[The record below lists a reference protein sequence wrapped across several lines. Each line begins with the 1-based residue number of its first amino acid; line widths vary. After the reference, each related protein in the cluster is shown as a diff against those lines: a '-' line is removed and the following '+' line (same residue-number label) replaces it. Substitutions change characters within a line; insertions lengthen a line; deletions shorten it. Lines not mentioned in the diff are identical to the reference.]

1 MINWFKKKVIEWVR
15 EDWNK
20 VRHGDGDVFQ
30 AQPSKLSTNTIGA
43 GRRMDQPNG
52 MNFTIHSAN
61 GGYVME
67 YNKYDPRTDERNSAL
82 HIINSDQDLGQGI
95 AHIITLEMLRK

>member
-1 MINWFKKKVIEWVR
+1 MINWFKQKVIQWVK

-20 VRHGDGDVFQ
+20 VRSDGDVI
-30 AQPSKLSTNTIGA
+30 ATSKTTLTS

>member
-1 MINWFKKKVIEWVR
+1 MINWFKQKVIQWVR

-20 VRHGDGDVFQ
+20 VRSDGDMI
-30 AQPSKLSTNTIGA
+30 ASSKSINTISS

-82 HIINSDQDLGQGI
+82 HIITSDQDLGQGI

>member
-1 MINWFKKKVIEWVR
+1 MINWFKQKVIQWVR

-20 VRHGDGDVFQ
+20 VRHGENDAVVS
-30 AQPSKLSTNTIGA
+30 SKSIGIGTISS
-43 GRRMDQPNG
+43 GRRIDQSNG

-67 YNKYDPRTDERNSAL
+67 YNKYDPRTDERNTAL
-82 HIINSDQDLGQGI
+82 HIITSDQDLGQGI
-95 AHIITLEMLRK
+95 AHIITFEMLRK

>member
-1 MINWFKKKVIEWVR
+1 MINWFKQKVISWVR
-15 EDWNK
+15 EDWQK
-20 VRHGDGDVFQ
+20 VRSDGDVI
-30 AQPSKLSTNTIGA
+30 ASSKSINTITS
-43 GRRMDQPNG
+43 GRRMDQSNG

-82 HIINSDQDLGQGI
+82 HIITSDQDLGQGI

>member
-1 MINWFKKKVIEWVR
+1 MINWFKQKVISWVR

-20 VRHGDGDVFQ
+20 VRHGDNDLVVS
-30 AQPSKLSTNTIGA
+30 PVTSSK
-43 GRRMDQPNG
+43 GRRLDQHG

-67 YNKYDPRTDERNSAL
+67 YTSYDPRTDERSNAL
-82 HIINSDQDLGQGI
+82 HIIASDQDLGQGI

>member
-1 MINWFKKKVIEWVR
+1 MINWFKQKVISWVR

-20 VRHGDGDVFQ
+20 VRNGENDVLVS
-30 AQPSKLSTNTIGA
+30 SKSINTISS

-67 YNKYDPRTDERNSAL
+67 YNKYDHRTDERNSAL
-82 HIINSDQDLGQGI
+82 HIITSEQDLGQGI

>member
-1 MINWFKKKVIEWVR
+1 MIIKWFKNKVISWVR

-20 VRHGDGDVFQ
+20 VRSDGDVVVS
-30 AQPSKLSTNTIGA
+30 PVTSSR
-43 GRRMDQPNG
+43 GRRLDQSNG

-67 YNKYDPRTDERNSAL
+67 YSTYDSRKDERNSAL
-82 HIINSDQDLGQGI
+82 HIITSDQDLGQGI

>member
-1 MINWFKKKVIEWVR
+1 MINWFKQKIIQWVR

-20 VRHGDGDVFQ
+20 ARPEQDVLV
-30 AQPSKLSTNTIGA
+30 SNSIGTIGK
-43 GRRMDQPNG
+43 GRRLDQSNG
-52 MNFTIHSAN
+52 MNFAIHSAN

-67 YNKYDPRTDERNSAL
+67 YNSYDPRTDERQVSL
-82 HIINSDQDLGQGI
+82 HIITSDQDLGQGI

>member
-1 MINWFKKKVIEWVR
+1 MINWFKQKVISWVR

-20 VRHGDGDVFQ
+20 VRHGENDAVVS
-30 AQPSKLSTNTIGA
+30 SKSINTISS
-43 GRRMDQPNG
+43 GRRLDQSNG

-67 YNKYDPRTDERNSAL
+67 YNTYDPRTDERQVSL
-82 HIINSDQDLGQGI
+82 HIITSDQDLGQSI

>member
-1 MINWFKKKVIEWVR
+1 MINWFKQKVISWVR

-20 VRHGDGDVFQ
+20 VRSGNDAIV
-30 AQPSKLSTNTIGA
+30 PSNSIGISPISK
-43 GRRMDQPNG
+43 GRRLDHNG

-61 GGYVME
+61 GGYIME
-67 YNKYDPRTDERNSAL
+67 YNTYDPRTDERNNAL
-82 HIINSDQDLGQGI
+82 HIITSDQDLGQSI

>member
-1 MINWFKKKVIEWVR
+1 MIIKWFKNKVIQWVR

-20 VRHGDGDVFQ
+20 ARPEQDVLVSNSIGTIV
-30 AQPSKLSTNTIGA
+30 SK
-43 GRRMDQPNG
+43 GRRLDNSG

-67 YNKYDPRTDERNSAL
+67 YNTYDHRTDERNNAL
-82 HIINSDQDLGQGI
+82 HIITSDQDLGQGI

>member
-1 MINWFKKKVIEWVR
+1 MINWFKQKVISWVR

-20 VRHGDGDVFQ
+20 ARPEQDVLVSNSIGTV
-30 AQPSKLSTNTIGA
+30 SKS
-43 GRRMDQPNG
+43 RRLDQHG
-52 MNFTIHSAN
+52 MNFTIYSAN

-67 YNKYDPRTDERNSAL
+67 YTSYDPRTDERNNAL
-82 HIINSDQDLGQGI
+82 HIITSDQDLGQGI

>member
-1 MINWFKKKVIEWVR
+1 MINWFKQKVIQWVR

-20 VRHGDGDVFQ
+20 ARNGENDVLVS
-30 AQPSKLSTNTIGA
+30 SKSINTISS

-67 YNKYDPRTDERNSAL
+67 YTKYDPRTDERNSAL
-82 HIINSDQDLGQGI
+82 HIITSDQDLGQGI
-95 AHIITLEMLRK
+95 AHIITFEMLRK

>member
-1 MINWFKKKVIEWVR
+1 MINWFKQKVISWVR

-20 VRHGDGDVFQ
+20 VRHGDGD
-30 AQPSKLSTNTIGA
+30 AIASSKSINTLSA

-67 YNKYDPRTDERNSAL
+67 YTSYDPVTDERSNAL
-82 HIINSDQDLGQGI
+82 HIITSDQDLGQGI

>member
-15 EDWNK
+15 EDWNNA
-20 VRHGDGDVFQ
+20 RNENIL
-30 AQPSKLSTNTIGA
+30 AQEPIATVSR
-43 GRRMDQPNG
+43 GRRVDQPNG

-67 YNKYDPRTDERNSAL
+67 YNKYDHRTDERSTAL
-82 HIINSDQDLGQGI
+82 HIITSDQDLGQGI
-95 AHIITLEMLRK
+95 AHVITFEMLRK

>member
-1 MINWFKKKVIEWVR
+1 MINWFKQKVIQWVR

-20 VRHGDGDVFQ
+20 VRSDND
-30 AQPSKLSTNTIGA
+30 ALPSSKSINTITS
-43 GRRMDQPNG
+43 GRRLDQSNG

-67 YNKYDPRTDERNSAL
+67 YSKYDPRTDERNSAL
-82 HIINSDQDLGQGI
+82 HIITSEQDLGQGI
-95 AHIITLEMLRK
+95 SHIITLEMLRK

>member
-1 MINWFKKKVIEWVR
+1 MINWFKQKVISWVR

-20 VRHGDGDVFQ
+20 VRSDGDTI
-30 AQPSKLSTNTIGA
+30 ASSKSINTLSVS
-43 GRRMDQPNG
+43 RRMDQPNG

>member
-1 MINWFKKKVIEWVR
+1 MIIKWVKNKVIQWVK

-20 VRHGDGDVFQ
+20 ARPEQDMLVSNSVGTI
-30 AQPSKLSTNTIGA
+30 SK
-43 GRRMDQPNG
+43 GRRIDQSNG

-67 YNKYDPRTDERNSAL
+67 YNKYDHRTDERNTAL
-82 HIINSDQDLGQGI
+82 HIITSDQDLGQGI
-95 AHIITLEMLRK
+95 AHIITLECLRR

>member
-1 MINWFKKKVIEWVR
+1 MINWFKQKVIQWVR

-20 VRHGDGDVFQ
+20 VRHGENDAVVS
-30 AQPSKLSTNTIGA
+30 SKSINTISS
-43 GRRMDQPNG
+43 GRRLDQSNG

-67 YNKYDPRTDERNSAL
+67 YNTYDPRTDERQVSL
-82 HIINSDQDLGQGI
+82 HIITSDQDLGQSI

>member
-1 MINWFKKKVIEWVR
+1 MINWFKQKVISWVR

-20 VRHGDGDVFQ
+20 VRSDGDTIV
-30 AQPSKLSTNTIGA
+30 SSNTINTISKS
-43 GRRMDQPNG
+43 RRMDQPNG
-52 MNFTIHSAN
+52 MNFTIHAAN

-82 HIINSDQDLGQGI
+82 HIITSDQDLGQGI